1 MPTFRPDQE
10 NSVYIG
16 QGAELTG
23 ELRAQDI
30 IVVDGAFDGE
40 ISCNHLVVGQTG
52 VVKGKIVVSSAEV
65 AGQVSAEITAKQLMT
80 VRATG
85 RVEGSWDCGALE
97 VARGAVLNGSANV
110 AETTGAPQHRREV
123 PAPRRIEPALIEE
136 ELEEHETAVI
146 AAPVLAPR
154 RLTKLNLRVP
164 RRSVG

>member
-30 IVVDGAFDGE
+30 IVIDGAFDGE

-52 VVKGKIVVSSAEV
+52 VVKGKIIVSSAEV
-65 AGQVSAEITAKQLMT
+65 AGQVSAEITARQLIS

-85 RVEGSWDCGALE
+85 RVEGSWDCGAIE

-110 AETTGAPQHRREV
+110 AETTGVPQRREV

-136 ELEEHETAVI
+136 EAEEPVAV
-146 AAPVLAPR
+146 AAISAPLGPR

>member
-1 MPTFRPDQE
+1 MATFRPDQE

-16 QGAELTG
+16 QGAQLTG
-23 ELRAQDI
+23 ELRADDI

-40 ISCNHLVVGQTG
+40 IFCNHLIVGPTG
-52 VVKGKIVVSSAEV
+52 VVKGKIIVSSAEIS
-65 AGQVSAEITAKQLMT
+65 GQVSAEITAKQLMS

-85 RVEGSWDCGALE
+85 RVEGSWDCGAIE

-110 AETTGAPQHRREV
+110 AETTGAKPREV
-123 PAPRRIEPALIEE
+123 PAPRRIEPPMIEE
-136 ELEEHETAVI
+136 EHDERDAVAAI
-146 AAPVLAPR
+146 AAPLGAR